1 MRPLIRAGREIVSV
15 GVIGAGIFGVCAA
28 LELADSGLAVTLYEK
43 RDDIVRGTTARNF
56 FRVHR
61 GYHYPRDLA
70 TARAARDGY
79 ELFARTFS
87 DALTA
92 HAPHHYA
99 IAAAGSRTTAE
110 MFEEHCDLLG
120 IRARLVRVQD
130 LVPGSVEACFEV
142 DEVYYDTTLLRKIA
156 WQRLLAAGVL
166 VEVKHTHT
174 AHDIAQRHDFLVI
187 AVYGALNEILQELER
202 PAVELQYE
210 LCEVPIV
217 HAPDMGRSS
226 FVVLDGPF
234 ISVAPYGD
242 GCHIFYDVVNS
253 VHERS
258 VGYANPFSQ
267 YFTTEPGELRSPLYP
282 RTRFDPILSSAR
294 RFLVPLANVT
304 HVGSLFSERVII
316 PRVEKTDARPT
327 VVTWVSPTMISILSG
342 KVSTSVVTA
351 RFIAAS
357 IASRVGGA
365 AAARPSALLATDE
378 NRLL

>member
-1 MRPLIRAGREIVSV
+1 MRSQISAGQTIASV
-15 GVIGAGIFGVCAA
+15 GVIGAGIFGVSAA
-28 LELADSGLAVTLYEK
+28 LELADSGFAVTLYEK
-43 RDDIVRGTTARNF
+43 CDDIVRGTTARNF

-79 ELFARTFS
+79 ELFTRTFS
-87 DALTA
+87 DALIA
-92 HAPHHYA
+92 HTPHHYA
-99 IAAAGSRTTAE
+99 IASAGSQTTAE
-110 MFEEHCDLLG
+110 MFEEHCYLLG
-120 IRARLVRVQD
+120 IRARRVQVPD

-142 DEVYYDTTLLRKIA
+142 DEAYYDTTLLRKIA

-166 VEVKHTHT
+166 VELKHTRA
-174 AHDIAQRHDFLVI
+174 AHEFTQRHDFLVV
-187 AVYGALNEILQELER
+187 AAYGALNEILQELER

-217 HAPDMGRSS
+217 HVPDMGRAS

-234 ISVAPYGD
+234 VSVAPYGD

-258 VGYANPFSQ
+258 IGYANPFSQ
-267 YFTTEPGELRSPLYP
+267 YLTTERSELRSRLCA

-294 RFLVPLANVT
+294 RFLVPLANVV

-316 PRVEKTDARPT
+316 PRVEKTDSRPT
-327 VVTWVSPTMISILSG
+327 VVTWVSPTMVSILSG

-357 IASRVGGA
+357 IASKVGGVRA
-365 AAARPSALLATDE
+365 ERPSALLATDE
-378 NRLL
+378 NQLL